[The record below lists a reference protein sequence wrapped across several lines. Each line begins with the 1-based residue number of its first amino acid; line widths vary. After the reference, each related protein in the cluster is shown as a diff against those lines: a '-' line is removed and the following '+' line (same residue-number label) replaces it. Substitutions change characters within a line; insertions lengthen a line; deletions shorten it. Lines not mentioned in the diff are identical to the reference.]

1 MESTWGTSSS
11 LLDRVRNQEA
21 GAWESL
27 CRIYTPLV
35 YGWVRKAG
43 LSETDAEDV
52 VQEVF
57 QKVAAKLGSFRYEKP
72 EDSFRGWL
80 WTICRNKIRDWF
92 RARQG
97 QPTAA
102 TGGSHAQRMLHDVPD
117 WISSED
123 PADEPEVDPASEAA
137 LMRRALELVKDDFNE
152 KTWQA
157 FWRLTIDGHP
167 AKDIASDLGMSDNA
181 VRQAKFRVLKRL
193 KEALG

>member
-11 LLDRVRNQEA
+11 LLDRVRKRES

-43 LSETDAEDV
+43 LNETDSEDV

-57 QKVAAKLGSFRYEKP
+57 QRVAANLHSFRYENP

-80 WTICRNKIRDWF
+80 WTICRNKVRDWF
-92 RARQG
+92 RARQIH
-97 QPTAA
+97 PVEAS
-102 TGGSHAQRMLHDVPD
+102 GGSHAQRKLHEVPD
-117 WISSED
+117 WVSNED
-123 PADEPEVDPASEAA
+123 LVGEPEVDATSEAA
-137 LMRRALELVKDDFNE
+137 LMRRALDLVKGDFNE

-157 FWRLTIDGHP
+157 FWRLTIDGHR
-167 AKDIASDLGMSDNA
+167 AKDIANDLDMSDNA

-193 KEALG
+193 REVLG